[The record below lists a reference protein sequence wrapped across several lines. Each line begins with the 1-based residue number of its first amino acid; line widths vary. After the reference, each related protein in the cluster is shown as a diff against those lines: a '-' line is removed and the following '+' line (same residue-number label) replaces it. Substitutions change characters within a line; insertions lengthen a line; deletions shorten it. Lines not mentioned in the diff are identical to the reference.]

1 MARQLGVVAVN
12 ANRMPTSIAQ
22 FIAVLNCV
30 RLVFEPLKKVT
41 IEAFWYALVLREIL
55 HYLKSW

>member
-1 MARQLGVVAVN
+1 MGAIVN
-12 ANRMPTSIAQ
+12 RVPRLLVR
-22 FIAVLNCV
+22 FIATLNCA

>member
-1 MARQLGVVAVN
+1 MARQLGVVAM
-12 ANRMPTSIAQ
+12 NRVPNFIKQ
-22 FIAVLNCV
+22 FVAALNCL
-30 RLVFEPLKKVT
+30 RLAFEPVKKLT

>member
-1 MARQLGVVAVN
+1 MNRVPNFVTQFVA
-12 ANRMPTSIAQ
+12 A
-22 FIAVLNCV
+22 LNCV

>member
-12 ANRMPTSIAQ
+12 ANRVPNRIVQ
-22 FIAVLNCV
+22 VIAVLNCV

-55 HYLKSW
+55 HYFRSW